1 MKFFINAKFLL
12 ALLIGAFLFPVPAA
26 GRADNVKQVESEL
39 MSQAAAN
46 IEKYRKGDVEIFFKN
61 KAGKPV
67 RNASLEITQVS
78 SDFLFG
84 CTIFPLV
91 REGSAYRPELFKQ
104 VFADIFNFAIFP
116 FYWAGY
122 ERVQGMPGWQSLLPV
137 IEWCEA
143 NGITTKGHPLVWTA
157 PSGKPAWLAR
167 YSNEE
172 SLELLKARMTN
183 VVGGFRGRIDIWD
196 VFNEPVNT
204 RAWDDTSSGGW
215 WIDVPVETNADL
227 VEHAFKWA
235 HRANPGAHLI
245 LNEFYQITREGTRE
259 RFYALVKELQQRNTP
274 ISGLGIQAHE
284 PRQEWY
290 PPLEVWKT
298 FDRIAEL
305 GYPIHIT
312 EFTPQ
317 SGGKEITGGWRE
329 GRWNLETQAE
339 FAEQMFRLCFGH
351 PAVVSINF
359 WGLSDRGVWLPGG
372 GLVTEQYRPK
382 PIYNRLKKLIHEQWR
397 TRLDT
402 STDSSGSVRFRG
414 FYGDYLVRL
423 RTPDGRFHSYELDVR
438 KVEENR
444 WVFTVE
450 TD

>member
-1 MKFFINAKFLL
+1 MKFFIKAKFLQ
-12 ALLIGAFLFPVPAA
+12 ALLIAACLLPVQAT
-26 GRADNVKQVESEL
+26 GQTDNVKKIESEL
-39 MSQAAAN
+39 MQRAAAN
-46 IEKYRKGDVEIFFKN
+46 IEKYRKGDIEIFFRDESD
-61 KAGKPV
+61 KPL
-67 RNASLEITQVS
+67 RNASLEITQVG
-78 SDFLFG
+78 SDFLVG

-91 REGSAYRPELFKQ
+91 RGSEAYRPEQFKQ
-104 VFADIFNFAIFP
+104 VFADIFNFAVFP

-122 ERVQGMPGWQSLLPV
+122 ERTQGMPDWQRLLGV

-157 PSGKPAWLAR
+157 PSGKPAWLER
-167 YSNEE
+167 YSKEE
-172 SLELLKARMTN
+172 SLELLKARVTN

-215 WIDVPVETNADL
+215 WIDVPAQTNADL

-235 HRANPGAHLI
+235 HRANPGAHLV
-245 LNEFYQITREGTRE
+245 LNEFYQITREHTRE
-259 RFYALVKELQQRNTP
+259 RFYALVKELQRRNTP
-274 ISGLGIQAHE
+274 ISGPGIQAHE

-339 FAEQMFRLCFGH
+339 FTEQMFRLCFGH
-351 PAVVSINF
+351 PAVVSIVF
-359 WGLSDRGVWLPGG
+359 WGLSDKGVWLPGG

-382 PIYNRLKKLIHEQWR
+382 PIYNRLRKLIHEQWR
-397 TRLDT
+397 TRLEA

-423 RTPDGRFHSYELDVR
+423 QTPDGRFHSYELDVR
-438 KVEENR
+438 KAEENK

-450 TD
+450 VD